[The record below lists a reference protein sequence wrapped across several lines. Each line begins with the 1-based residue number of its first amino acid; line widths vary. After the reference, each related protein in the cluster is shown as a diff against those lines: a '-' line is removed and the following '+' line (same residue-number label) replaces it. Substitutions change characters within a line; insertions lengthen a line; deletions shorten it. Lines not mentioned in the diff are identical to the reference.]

1 MRVEKSIF
9 KYLRS
14 RNDCQ
19 IIVTDRQIN
28 VERNM
33 NNFNLAWFRPI
44 EFNEFSQYFGLSYE
58 ECKEPYLKWSN
69 EYKRLTKKLYY
80 RQYE

>member
-1 MRVEKSIF
+1 
-9 KYLRS
+9 
-14 RNDCQ
+14 
-19 IIVTDRQIN
+19 
-28 VERNM
+28 M